1 MKNERVK
8 FQSEI
13 NRTNIIISKYENE
26 LALSRQ
32 ESSDVASLFE
42 MPTLSIKKMRCKLRE
57 DLQDLEDELSKRRG
71 TQENEKE
78 AIDQLNK
85 ERMCRDKWERNQVR
99 KLFFVLH

>member
-32 ESSDVASLFE
+32 ESSDVASLSE